1 MIGSRLRR
9 HRIATIGLTMFMGLG
24 LMAAAL
30 PVGASPRKSA
40 TMPQP
45 ERWRAMAVADLKA
58 ARQAIEATHPGM
70 IDAQNPRFRDWVARG
85 YDEALALAPRV
96 NSYDSALSLVRYYT
110 SGFYD
115 GHLGYSD
122 DVRNNAEPI
131 LSNGW
136 TVFGLNG
143 HFEVVATA
151 PQWPTPLPPIGARL
165 VDCDGRSPRA
175 LIEEDAAPYLDRRD
189 LPELKAML
197 AMSLVQ
203 PRMPDLMFGVCRF
216 DAPESG
222 LLELP
227 ISYHPL
233 PAPDFFALMK
243 PPAAPARPE
252 NRFELKD
259 GTLWIHAANFN
270 LGHDEAAAL
279 DTMLRRLRELQG
291 VERIVFDSRG
301 NGGGSSAVGDRI
313 FEAATGGLEID
324 LTDAEQLPRTHAQ
337 WRVSDIA
344 LATAA
349 QHVKTSAE
357 TYGETSEQATR
368 ARDFQARLK
377 AARAAGQE
385 WLEQPVGPLV
395 TRTEA
400 ARRHAHLRRFSG
412 PVALVTDAR
421 CASACLDF
429 ADTVRQVPGAVHVG
443 RTTSSDTVYID
454 IGFATLP
461 SGNRLFMPLKVWRN
475 RTRGN
480 NEALVPDV
488 PFDGDI
494 GDDEAVKRATLAA
507 LGAASG

>member
-1 MIGSRLRR
+1 
-9 HRIATIGLTMFMGLG
+9 MGLG

-30 PVGASPRKSA
+30 SAGGSPRKSA

-45 ERWRAMAVADLKA
+45 ERSRAMALADLKA
-58 ARQAIEATHPGM
+58 ARQAIEAAHPGM
-70 IDAQNPRFRDWVARG
+70 IDPQNPGFRDWVSRG

-122 DVRNNAEPI
+122 DIRAADEPI
-131 LSNGW
+131 LNNGF

-143 HFEVVATA
+143 HYEVVAA
-151 PQWPTPLPPIGARL
+151 ASRWPTTLPPVGARL
-165 VDCDGRSPRA
+165 LDCDGRSPRM
-175 LIEEDAAPYLDRRD
+175 LIDEDAAPYVDRRD
-189 LPELKAML
+189 LPELKAVL

-203 PRMPDLMFGVCRF
+203 PRMPDLMLGRCRF
-216 DAPESG
+216 DTPDRGA
-222 LLELP
+222 LELP

-233 PAPDFFALMK
+233 PAPEFFALMK
-243 PPAAPARPE
+243 PPAAPPRRE
-252 NRFELKD
+252 NRFELKG
-259 GTLWIHAANFN
+259 GTLWIRAANFS
-270 LGHDEAAAL
+270 LGHDDATAL
-279 DTMLRRLRELQG
+279 DAMLRQLRELRG

-301 NGGGSSAVGDRI
+301 NGGGSSAIGDQI

-324 LTDAEQLPRTHAQ
+324 LAGAEQLPRTHAQ

-349 QHVKTSAE
+349 QHAKASVE
-357 TYGETSEQATR
+357 IYGRACDLAAR
-368 ARDFQARLK
+368 ARDFLARLK

-385 WLEQPVGPLV
+385 WLDQPIGPLV

-400 ARRHAHLRRFSG
+400 ARRHAHLRRFAG
-412 PVALVTDAR
+412 PVALITDAR

-429 ADTVRQVPGAVHVG
+429 ADLVRQVPGALHVG
-443 RTTSSDTVYID
+443 RTTAFDTVYID
-454 IGFATLP
+454 IGFATMP

-475 RTRGN
+475 RIRGN

-494 GDDEAVKRATLAA
+494 DDDATVLRVTLAA
-507 LGAASG
+507 LAGGH